1 MTLRRFLLMISLF
14 LFANMIQ
21 AQILRT
27 KSKAAKKYFLEAR
40 TQNTLGYPIQAEKLL
55 IRAIHADKN
64 FQEAYFYTAYIKN
77 NLGYPDGAIEFY
89 KKGLAIHPDA
99 FPNQYDNLA
108 QIYLSVGRYKEALE
122 TYNRFLNFP
131 NKATELVEEAL
142 FQKKNCVFALEALKH
157 PVDYK
162 PRNLG
167 NSINS
172 KYSEYFPNLSIDNKI
187 LLFTRR
193 LETPSHHQQE
203 DFVEAVRVNDSLWQ
217 NSTRIANLNTLY
229 NEGASS
235 LSADG
240 KTLIFTS
247 CSNSGNYGEGRKGY
261 GSCDLFISHRQG
273 NHWSNPQNLGNTI
286 NTSNWESQPSL
297 SSDGQSL
304 YFVRAPKK
312 VQGHADIY
320 RADLDSNGLWRK
332 PIKLNS
338 NINTEKDEESVF
350 IHPDNQTLYFASNGH
365 VGMGGLDI
373 YMSKWDEKTQDWG
386 PAINLGYPINTYKD
400 ENSILVSPDGKKAY
414 FASERKG
421 GFGQLDIYSF
431 PLAKNIRPQKITY
444 LKGRVF
450 NAKNKNYLYAKFE
463 LINIKNGKQIV
474 YAYSD
479 SKDGSFILPLNLNTD
494 YLLNVSKK
502 GYLFYSDQFLIQKSF
517 SYEHPLS
524 KDIPLQ
530 PLSLGSSVVL
540 KNIFFKTNSSLLE
553 IESAIELKKLLLFL
567 NQNPSIHIEIQGH
580 TDNVGTAEYNLK
592 LSTERAKA
600 VYDYLI
606 AHKISPD
613 RLEYK
618 GYGFS
623 KAKASNTSEE
633 GRALNRRTEFVVTKI

>member
-1 MTLRRFLLMISLF
+1 MNLGRYILMISL
-14 LFANMIQ
+14 LWLTNSMQ
-21 AQILRT
+21 AQILHT

-55 IRAIHADKN
+55 MRAMHADKN
-64 FQEAYFYTAYIKN
+64 FQEAYFFTAHIKN

-99 FPNQYDNLA
+99 FPNQYKDLA
-108 QIYLSVGRYKEALE
+108 GVYLSVGRYQEALE

-131 NKATELVEEAL
+131 NKSQSLVEDAL
-142 FQKKNCVFALEALKH
+142 FQKKNCIFAIEALKH
-157 PVDYK
+157 PVDFQPK
-162 PRNLG
+162 NLG
-167 NSINS
+167 KSINS
-172 KYSEYFPNLSIDNKI
+172 KYAEYFPSLSVDNKI

-193 LETPSHHQQE
+193 LETPSHHEQE
-203 DFVEAVRVNDSLWQ
+203 DFVEALRVNDSLWQ
-217 NSTRIANLNTLY
+217 NSTRISNLNTLY
-229 NEGASS
+229 NEGASC

-247 CSNSGNYGEGRKGY
+247 CANYGNYGQGRKGF
-261 GSCDLFISHRQG
+261 GSCDLFISHREG
-273 NHWSNPQNLGNTI
+273 NRWSNPKNMGNTI
-286 NTSNWESQPSL
+286 NSSNWESQPSL
-297 SSDGQSL
+297 SPDGQSL
-304 YFVRAPKK
+304 YFVRANRKI
-312 VQGHADIY
+312 QENADIY
-320 RADLDSNGLWRK
+320 RADLDSNGIWKR
-332 PIKLNS
+332 PVKLNS
-338 NINTEKDEESVF
+338 NINTEKTEQSVF

-365 VGMGGLDI
+365 LGMGGFDI

-421 GFGQLDIYSF
+421 GFGDLDIYSF
-431 PLAKNIRPQKITY
+431 PLAENIRPQKITY

-450 NAKNKNYLYAKFE
+450 NAKNKNSLSAKFE
-463 LINIKNGKQIV
+463 LINIKNGKQTA

-479 SKDGSFILPLNLNTD
+479 IKDGSFILPLNLNTD

-530 PLSLGSSVVL
+530 PLSIGSSVVL
-540 KNIFFKTNSSLLE
+540 KNIFFKTNSSQLE
-553 IESAIELKKLLLFL
+553 TESDIELKKLIVFL
-567 NQNPSIHIEIQGH
+567 NQNPSIHINIQGH
-580 TDNVGTAEYNLK
+580 TDNIGTAEYNLK

-600 VYDYLI
+600 VYDFLI

-613 RLEYK
+613 RLKFK

-623 KAKASNTSEE
+623 KAKASNDSEE